1 MDPEQ
6 ISATDDKRPRWAVT
20 LVKVFAILLA
30 LIALNVLISNLI
42 DAMEIQIWPEHL
54 DIVDRAVVIGI
65 ILYIVLMATPF
76 LPGIEMGLILMMV
89 LGPKGVVVI
98 YICTLIA
105 LSIGFVFGRAF
116 PARLIVSFLQWLNL
130 DRAAALL
137 KQFDAIPH
145 DQRLN
150 YLARNLPNKTLP
162 TLLRHRYLVLALL
175 FNLPGNAVIGGG
187 GGIAMVAGNSR
198 LYSYPIFF
206 LLISVAIIPG
216 PIVILL
222 SKLF

>member
-1 MDPEQ
+1 MEPEQ
-6 ISATDDKRPRWAVT
+6 ISAADDKRPRWAFT
-20 LVKVFAILLA
+20 LAKVFTILLA

-42 DAMEIQIWPEHL
+42 DALEIQIWPEHL

-65 ILYIVLMATPF
+65 FLYIILLATPF
-76 LPGIEMGLILMMV
+76 LPGLELGLILMMV
-89 LGPKGVVVI
+89 LGPKGVFVI

-105 LSIGFVFGRAF
+105 LSIGFLIGRVF

-137 KQFDAIPH
+137 QQFDATPH

-150 YLARNLPNKTLP
+150 YLARNLPKKALP

-198 LYSYPIFF
+198 LYSYPTFF

-222 SKLF
+222 SKSF

>member
-6 ISATDDKRPRWAVT
+6 ISAVDDKRPRWAVT

-105 LSIGFVFGRAF
+105 LSIGFFIGRVF
-116 PARLIVSFLQWLNL
+116 PASLIVTFLQWLNF

-137 KQFDAIPH
+137 KRFDAIPH
-145 DQRLN
+145 
-150 YLARNLPNKTLP
+150 
-162 TLLRHRYLVLALL
+162 
-175 FNLPGNAVIGGG
+175 
-187 GGIAMVAGNSR
+187 
-198 LYSYPIFF
+198 
-206 LLISVAIIPG
+206 
-216 PIVILL
+216 
-222 SKLF
+222 